1 MLSLGSA
8 ALAAIFAV
16 ILAPLSPMHVEIPV
30 SAFVLLPVVTVVVGL
45 LASLIALRKTATVQ
59 PALAFGG

>member
-1 MLSLGSA
+1 MA
-8 ALAAIFAV
+8 AVLAV
-16 ILAPLSPMHVEIPV
+16 VLAPMFPMRVEIPA
-30 SAFVLLPVVTVVVGL
+30 SGFLLLPFVTVIVGL